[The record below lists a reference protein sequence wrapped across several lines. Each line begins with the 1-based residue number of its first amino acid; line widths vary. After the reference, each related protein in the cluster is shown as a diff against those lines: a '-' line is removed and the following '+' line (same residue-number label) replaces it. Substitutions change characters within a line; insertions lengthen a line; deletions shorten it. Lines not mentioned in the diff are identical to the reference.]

1 MTIMDQISLIIAFTE
16 IVISLIDIYARI
28 VYNNAV
34 TVIIIIV
41 VM

>member
-1 MTIMDQISLIIAFTE
+1 MTIMDQISFIFASTE
-16 IVISLIDIYARI
+16 ILISLIDMFARI